1 MGFSLPR
8 PPFQMLRCGKQS
20 RMWVV
25 RNESAHS
32 NKNILNKIWKT
43 FCLWSESSGKVELKK
58 EISWSQEKNFGA
70 ILFQEKAII
79 VSREHG
85 RGGVADFKG
94 ESLGQ
99 LWFSQTTFKPRE
111 YWGPKGL
118 FTKFLCIFQGLAF
131 TSGFGYLVLVTCQWF
146 QKSPE
151 LNERSLGHD
160 LMVQALRL
168 QRSQPLMDRSTT
180 VLKSYLSNQEK
191 DLFLL

>member
-111 YWGPKGL
+111 YWGPQRPLHK
-118 FTKFLCIFQGLAF
+118 ISVHI
-131 TSGFGYLVLVTCQWF
+131 SGFSIYQWVWLFGPCDLSMISEVTRAEWTEPWAWPDGSSSQAPKKPATDG
-146 QKSPE
+146 QV
-151 LNERSLGHD
+151 NHSL
-160 LMVQALRL
+160 
-168 QRSQPLMDRSTT
+168 
-180 VLKSYLSNQEK
+180 E
-191 DLFLL
+191 